1 MPRTTRASTRA
12 AAAAEVDADHDPAF
26 AALPAA
32 LRARIDAAFDRAA
45 AAVDAA
51 VHEPPRKRRRTE
63 KEGGSPAVLARDYVD
78 DGVMAGGFVRDDA
91 PGGFLPA
98 DSGGGG
104 FLPSNSGG
112 GFILED
118 DAGGFIPAGSRGF
131 IAEGSGGG
139 FIAEDS
145 GGGFLLEDPPSGGGG
160 FIPDDDSASEAG
172 SITSAPAP
180 SASALPL
187 SRVPGA
193 LVRLGLPPDDPDVLR
208 VLANAAAGWG
218 ADADPGAE
226 REKAVPRRDW
236 RAVCAVLMDG
246 AGDDEGGG
254 DESGESDAYVGSDA
268 DADEGEAMDV
278 DASGDEDEY
287 GPRVRRTRTKGKG
300 KARADDSDDDDT
312 DGGALSAHQA
322 AEVRRAFGLF
332 FAAAGDDANGT
343 DGRRLGV
350 REIDAAARVLKEQI
364 TAEDVR
370 VRLRARR
377 GRLTRCRSWRCSTCF
392 RRARTRRWA
401 CPSLSG

>member
-45 AAVDAA
+45 AAVDAG
-51 VHEPPRKRRRTE
+51 VHEPPRKRRRTDGD
-63 KEGGSPAVLARDYVD
+63 GGSPAVLARDYADD
-78 DGVMAGGFVRDDA
+78 DGMAGGFVRDDA
-91 PGGFLPA
+91 PGGFLPV
-98 DSGGGG
+98 DSGGGGGG
-104 FLPSNSGG
+104 FLPSDSGG
-112 GFILED
+112 GFLPED
-118 DAGGFIPAGSRGF
+118 DAGGFIPAGSGGGF
-131 IAEGSGGG
+131 ISEGSGGG
-139 FIAEDS
+139 FLPDDTS
-145 GGGFLLEDPPSGGGG
+145 GGFVGGGG
-160 FIPDDDSASEAG
+160 FIPDDDSASEDA
-172 SITSAPAP
+172 SIASAPAP

-236 RAVCAVLMDG
+236 RAVCAVLVDG
-246 AGDDEGGG
+246 AGADEGG
-254 DESGESDAYVGSDA
+254 DESGESDAYVGSD
-268 DADEGEAMDV
+268 DEGEAMDV
-278 DASGDEDEY
+278 DGGDASADEDEY

-300 KARADDSDDDDT
+300 KARADDSDDDT
-312 DGGALSAHQA
+312 DDGALSAHQA
-322 AEVRRAFGLF
+322 AEVQRAFGLF
-332 FAAAGDDANGT
+332 FAAAGDDPDGA

-370 VRLRARR
+370 LRLWARR
-377 GRLTRCRSWRCSTCF
+377 GRLTRCRSWRCSTCS

-401 CPSLSG
+401 CPNSSG

>member
-1 MPRTTRASTRA
+1 VR
-12 AAAAEVDADHDPAF
+12 
-26 AALPAA
+26 
-32 LRARIDAAFDRAA
+32 LRFR
-45 AAVDAA
+45 
-51 VHEPPRKRRRTE
+51 
-63 KEGGSPAVLARDYVD
+63 GGSPAVLARDYADD
-78 DGVMAGGFVRDDA
+78 DGMAGGFVRDDA
-91 PGGFLPA
+91 PGGFLPV
-98 DSGGGG
+98 DSGGGGGG
-104 FLPSNSGG
+104 FLPSDSGG
-112 GFILED
+112 GFLPED
-118 DAGGFIPAGSRGF
+118 DAGGFIPAGSGGGF
-131 IAEGSGGG
+131 ISEGSGGG
-139 FIAEDS
+139 FLPDDTS
-145 GGGFLLEDPPSGGGG
+145 GGFVGGGG
-160 FIPDDDSASEAG
+160 FIPDDDSASEDA
-172 SITSAPAP
+172 SIASAPAP

-226 REKAVPRRDW
+226 REKAVLRRDW

-246 AGDDEGGG
+246 ADPGMDEGEG

-300 KARADDSDDDDT
+300 KARADDSDDDT
-312 DGGALSAHQA
+312 DDGALSAHQA

-332 FAAAGDDANGT
+332 FAAAGDDPDGA

-370 VRLRARR
+370 VHVCAWR
-377 GRLTRCRSWRCSTCF
+377 GRLTMCRSWRCSMCS